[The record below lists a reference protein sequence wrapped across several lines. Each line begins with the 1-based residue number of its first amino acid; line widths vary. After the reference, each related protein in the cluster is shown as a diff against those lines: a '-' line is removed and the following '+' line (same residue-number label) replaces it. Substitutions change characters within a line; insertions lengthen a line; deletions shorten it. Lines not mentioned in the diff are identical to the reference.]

1 MKWHQFVLAA
11 LMTTVLSIDPDIETV
26 AQQIDPTS
34 WIEIW
39 TQLWAQDPPPAG
51 GTVPGGSRGDD
62 FCQISP
68 GKTEKI
74 WSDRP
79 LFLLTKG
86 IGGGPI
92 DRIELRS
99 DRQDPKTTIWT
110 ASEADELIA
119 EDENGRPIYIYTTS
133 YNGEQTLEP
142 GKNYHWLLFLS
153 GAGENDYTSF
163 TSFEVMSPE
172 ERAPITAYLK
182 KLTERLIAEE
192 ADAEAIALERARYF
206 AYKNMWADAL
216 QETYSVADPS
226 EELLQ
231 LRETLPVQLARTRC
245 RILP

>member
-11 LMTTVLSIDPDIETV
+11 LMTTVLSIDPDIGV
-26 AQQIDPTS
+26 LAQQLEPTS
-34 WIEIW
+34 WTDIW
-39 TQLWAQDPPPAG
+39 TQVEAQDPTTPG
-51 GTVPGGSRGDD
+51 ETRTGTGRGDD
-62 FCQISP
+62 LCQISP
-68 GKTEKI
+68 SPAEKI

-79 LFLLTKG
+79 LFLLTKRL
-86 IGGGPI
+86 GGGPI

-133 YNGEQTLEP
+133 YSGEQTLEP
-142 GKNYHWLLFLS
+142 GKTYHWLLFLS
-153 GAGENDYTSF
+153 GADENDYTSF

-172 ERAPITAYLK
+172 ERDPIAADLQE
-182 KLTERLIAEE
+182 LTDQLIAEDTGE
-192 ADAEAIALERARYF
+192 EAIALERARYF
-206 AYKNMWADAL
+206 ADRKMWADAL

-231 LRETLPVQLARTRC
+231 LRKTLPVQLARTRC
-245 RILP
+245 PL